1 MGKIL
6 TQLRSV
12 FNLFR
17 FRISIVWL
25 PKSFIGVKGNMDFKN
40 MDMKWILPANRS
52 PLAVK
57 LYLNI
62 SNPIL
67 CTYELVMFT
76 IILAGNDERIT

>member
-1 MGKIL
+1 M
-6 TQLRSV
+6 V
-12 FNLFR
+12 VNL
-17 FRISIVWL
+17 
-25 PKSFIGVKGNMDFKN
+25 
-40 MDMKWILPANRS
+40 KWILPANRS

-76 IILAGNDERIT
+76 IILAGNDERII

>member
-25 PKSFIGVKGNMDFKN
+25 PKSFIGVKGNMVVN
-40 MDMKWILPANRS
+40 LKWILPANRS

-76 IILAGNDERIT
+76 IIIADNDERIT

>member
-1 MGKIL
+1 
-6 TQLRSV
+6 
-12 FNLFR
+12 
-17 FRISIVWL
+17 
-25 PKSFIGVKGNMDFKN
+25 MDFKN